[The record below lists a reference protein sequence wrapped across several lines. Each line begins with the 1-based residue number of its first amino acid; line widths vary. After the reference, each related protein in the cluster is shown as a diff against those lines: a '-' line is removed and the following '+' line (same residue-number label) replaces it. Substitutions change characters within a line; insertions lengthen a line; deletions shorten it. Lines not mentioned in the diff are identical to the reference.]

1 MSRYAL
7 FLFWLLGVLALQA
20 EAITLSQI
28 SSKPSSRARDF
39 LIWEFLQQKGVDENS
54 AKAAYKLVKEKNNIK
69 VKKVYAKIVD
79 DAVRKELECKKR
91 KDLLSIEDAAC
102 LRAAFSLYK
111 TLNYS
116 RFQRDELRARD
127 LTLKQKELLALQN
140 EPYSFRAYLHHDPKL
155 VIAYVTSIPKQTLHK
170 KLDTKLDAAS
180 LALLQGAPNFGS
192 FVTLVVTDD
201 ALEKLQISL
210 LGTDGKKLNA
220 YANFMLALNALRHKK
235 REKAIEFLQLARKKA
250 KHPIQRDK
258 ADFWLYL
265 VTKEKS
271 YLETLLLSMSI
282 NIYTLYAHEKMHID
296 VENYFTTLNVEK
308 SPSPYDL
315 QDPFDWFAIL
325 EEIRKTNP
333 ANLFDLV
340 KHFKSADLLPVQR
353 YILERAFNFKMH
365 GYIMP
370 YDTYMSELSK
380 DEKALVYAIMRRES
394 NYIPAALSRS
404 FALGLMQL
412 MPFLVD
418 HIAKKKGEKLQSYTQ
433 MFEPSKNLKYALIH
447 LKWLKK
453 VLGGNPLYIAYAYNG
468 GYGFFTRY
476 RKSGRFADGRYEP
489 FLSMELMKNSESREY
504 GKRVLANYAMYKKI
518 YKEPFSLVTFF
529 EKLKRPVPGSK
540 VLSSN

>member
-1 MSRYAL
+1 MSGYAL
-7 FLFWLLGVLALQA
+7 FLFWLLGVLALHA
-20 EAITLSQI
+20 ETITLSQI
-28 SSKPSSRARDF
+28 ISKPSSRARDF
-39 LIWEFLQQKGVDENS
+39 LIWEFLQQEGVDENA
-54 AKAAYKLVKEKNNIK
+54 AKAAYKLVKEKNNLKIK
-69 VKKVYAKIVD
+69 RVYAKIVD

-111 TLNYS
+111 TINYS
-116 RFQRDELRARD
+116 RFERDKLIARD
-127 LTLKQKELLALQN
+127 LTPRQKELLALQN
-140 EPYSFRAYLHHDPKL
+140 EPYSFKAYLHHDPKL
-155 VIAYVTSIPKQTLHK
+155 VITYVTSIPKKTLHK
-170 KLDTKLDAAS
+170 KLNAKLDTTS
-180 LALLQGAPNFGS
+180 LALLQSAPNFGS

-201 ALEKLQISL
+201 AMEKLQISL
-210 LGTDGKKLNA
+210 LGSDGKKLNA
-220 YANFMLALNALRHKK
+220 YTNFMLALNALHHNK

-265 VTKEKS
+265 VTKDRS

-282 NIYTLYAHEKMHID
+282 NIYTLYAHEKMHVD

-308 SPSPYDL
+308 SSSPYDL
-315 QDPFDWFAIL
+315 RDPFDWLAIL
-325 EEIRKTNP
+325 KEIRKTNP

-370 YDTYMSELSK
+370 YDAYMSKLS
-380 DEKALVYAIMRRES
+380 DDQKALVYAIMRRES

-418 HIAKKKGEKLQSYTQ
+418 HIAKKKSQKLQSYSQ
-433 MFEPSKNLKYALIH
+433 MFEPSKNLEYALVH
-447 LKWLKK
+447 LKWLTK
-453 VLGGNPLYIAYAYNG
+453 VLGGNPLFIAYAYNG

-476 RKSGRFADGRYEP
+476 KKSGHFDDGVYEP
-489 FLSMELMKNSESREY
+489 FLSMELMKNGESREY
-504 GKRVLANYAMYKKI
+504 GKRVLANYVMYKKI
-518 YKEPFSLVTFF
+518 YNEPFSLIAFF
-529 EKLKRPVPGSK
+529 EKLKQPVPGSK
-540 VLSSN
+540 ALSSN